1 MTPLTCEDNQ
11 SNMPVAHS
19 AVRDTFFYASDH
31 CDTLLGGLYSPGMT
45 NNNFHSIVQMVC
57 VISDTFELRDD
68 NGLRVERDDEQLR
81 PGNYYIA
88 TNGRSFLLV
97 YFHH

>member
-1 MTPLTCEDNQ
+1 MTPLICEDNQ
-11 SNMPVAHS
+11 SNMPVARS

-31 CDTLLGGLYSPGMT
+31 CDTLLGGLYSPVIT
-45 NNNFHSIVQMVC
+45 NDNFHSIVLMVG
-57 VISDTFELRDD
+57 VISDTFELHDD

-81 PGNYYIA
+81 PGHYYIA
-88 TNGRSFLLV
+88 HNGSSFLLV